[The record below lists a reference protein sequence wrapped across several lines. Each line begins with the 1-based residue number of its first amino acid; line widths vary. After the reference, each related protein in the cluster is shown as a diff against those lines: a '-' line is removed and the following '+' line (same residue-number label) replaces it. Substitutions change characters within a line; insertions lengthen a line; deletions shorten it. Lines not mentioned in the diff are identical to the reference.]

1 MEFQDFICL
10 MLQGPEGDL
19 RWIINMDQTP
29 IFFLMH
35 PKKMLEILGKKTI
48 FIRTSTNNTRRAPI
62 VLTIMAAGNQLV
74 PMVVYKGMENGT
86 IKKLELPNHEHM
98 FIYKAQDNVW
108 MDKRV
113 MLRWVEDVLAPYI
126 HSPLQVSFP

>member
-1 MEFQDFICL
+1 
-10 MLQGPEGDL
+10 
-19 RWIINMDQTP
+19 
-29 IFFLMH
+29 MH

-98 FIYKAQDNVW
+98 CIYKAQDNVW